1 MYEMVLDSFKND
13 LKMKTEISP
22 EVECYELQLADIKQK
37 VKLEKSINDEHMKQK
52 KKLATSL
59 KGQLSVIKGVRKEL
73 DRKSKTIAKLNA
85 RNKRIQDK
93 FDKAKLDRINIK
105 SKINRLQNQVKD
117 FKQLLKKAND
127 DNDMLKTVNVMLN
140 NELEMHEIEKAER
153 IYTPLF
159 WRPNMK
165 AFDCHKLEILPLK

>member
-1 MYEMVLDSFKND
+1 MFERVLDSLQND

-22 EVECYELQLADIKQK
+22 EIEGYELQLADIKQK
-37 VKLEKSINDEHMKQK
+37 LKLEKSINDEHMKQK

-93 FDKAKLDRINIK
+93 FDKAKLDRVNIK

-127 DNDMLKTVNVMLN
+127 DNDMLNTVNVMLN
-140 NELEMHEIEKAER
+140 NVLEMHEFEKAER

-159 WRPNMK
+159 
-165 AFDCHKLEILPLK
+165 

>member
-1 MYEMVLDSFKND
+1 MFEMVLDSLQND

-22 EVECYELQLADIKQK
+22 EIEGYELQLADIKQK
-37 VKLEKSINDEHMKQK
+37 LKLEKSINDEHMKQK

-93 FDKAKLDRINIK
+93 FDKAKLDRVNIK

-127 DNDMLKTVNVMLN
+127 DNDMLNTVNVMLN
-140 NELEMHEIEKAER
+140 NVLEMHEFEKAER

-159 WRPNMK
+159 
-165 AFDCHKLEILPLK
+165 

>member
-1 MYEMVLDSFKND
+1 
-13 LKMKTEISP
+13 
-22 EVECYELQLADIKQK
+22 
-37 VKLEKSINDEHMKQK
+37 MKQK

-93 FDKAKLDRINIK
+93 FDKAKLDRVNIK

-127 DNDMLKTVNVMLN
+127 DNGILKAVNVMLN
-140 NELEMHEIEKAER
+140 NVYLS
-153 IYTPLF
+153 YYYL
-159 WRPNMK
+159 
-165 AFDCHKLEILPLK
+165 